1 MANNSKIDSENKFKI
16 LLKNRGL
23 KYTPERKSI
32 FDQVSSIDCHFD
44 AKELIFKLRQKKNRV
59 SRGSVYRTLNLL
71 EEMNIIRPVVFTDRH
86 THYEVLLGRTHHSH
100 LICTGCNKVIEFSN
114 KSVLDALRS
123 TYKDYGFKE
132 RDHRIEITGL
142 CKKCQRKNT

>member
-1 MANNSKIDSENKFKI
+1 MANHTKIDSENKFKL
-16 LLKNRGL
+16 LLKSRGL
-23 KYTPERKSI
+23 KYTPERESI
-32 FDQVSSIDCHFD
+32 FDQVSSINSHFD
-44 AKELIFKLRQKKNRV
+44 AEELIFKLRQKKSRV

-100 LICTGCNKVIEFSN
+100 LICTGCGKVIEFSN
-114 KSVLDALRS
+114 PAVLNDLRS

-142 CKKCQRKNT
+142 CKICQKKNH